1 MEKWNGRALA
11 YLTVIGQNILS
22 IFLNRLSSDG
32 LSSEIVSSEQLT
44 VINHFS
50 LFLFGTRQSALWFF
64 VLTLVLLIIG
74 ALLSGKHVEFV
85 SSYIKLHI
93 FMEIMFWVFYAKYGQ
108 NIPLILNIPVW
119 LICLIHAL
127 SLIVLGLIVNRLA
140 DYITSSKARKANGN
154 QSLSEEIQYKCPH
167 CDYVYHSKPEY
178 CVNCNQQIK

>member
-85 SSYIKLHI
+85 SSYIKLH
-93 FMEIMFWVFYAKYGQ
+93 FYG
-108 NIPLILNIPVW
+108 NN
-119 LICLIHAL
+119 
-127 SLIVLGLIVNRLA
+127 VLGILRKVWAEYSPHIEHSGLA
-140 DYITSSKARKANGN
+140 N
-154 QSLSEEIQYKCPH
+154 LPH
-167 CDYVYHSKPEY
+167 SCFIFD
-178 CVNCNQQIK
+178 CFRFNC